1 MASKGIKHNK
11 YEIEFVQEVLEQYY
25 SGQGGFTFLANK
37 YNIPINTIK
46 NWVYRTNK
54 GIDIHINKKKRLH
67 GRPKKEEID
76 YKERYE
82 ILKKYL
88 AFIKARREKK

>member
-37 YNIPINTIK
+37 YNIPIKTIK

-54 GIDIHINKKKRLH
+54 GIDIHINKKKPASWKAEKRRNRL
-67 GRPKKEEID
+67 
-76 YKERYE
+76 
-82 ILKKYL
+82 
-88 AFIKARREKK
+88 